1 MPSFSLLKSRLAAGL
16 SLAALLM
23 LFIPAF
29 AAAQSDDNASKL
41 DLAIGYAGLR
51 EDISPNLSA
60 INLDHVYANGWQAS
74 LDYNFRPS
82 IGIEAQL
89 NGFYKGLGIQTNLPI
104 IGNIGLGNLNF
115 YTATFGPQFKFSH
128 SRFQPYVHALVGF
141 AHGSVSAGGILNF
154 LPIPTSLSS
163 FNDFAF
169 AADLG
174 GGADFMVT
182 THVGLRGEL
191 AYVYTRFPF
200 SDISPTEDNSQNHL
214 KVMGGLAFH
223 F

>member
-1 MPSFSLLKSRLAAGL
+1 MPSFSLLKSRLWI
-16 SLAALLM
+16 SLAALLT
-23 LFIPAF
+23 LLIPAL
-29 AAAQSDDNASKL
+29 ASAQDNASKL

-51 EDISPNLSA
+51 EDISPNFSA

-82 IGIEAQL
+82 IGIEAQV
-89 NGFYKGLGIQTNLPI
+89 NGFYKGLGVQTNVPI
-104 IGNIGLGNLNF
+104 IGNIGLGNLNL
-115 YTATFGPQFKFSH
+115 YTVTFGPQFKWSH
-128 SRFQPYVHALVGF
+128 SRLQPYVHALVGL

-182 THVGLRGEL
+182 KHVGLRGEL

-200 SDISPTEDNSQNHL
+200 SDVSPTEDNSQNHL

>member
-1 MPSFSLLKSRLAAGL
+1 MSSFSTLRSRIATI
-16 SLAALLM
+16 SLATLLVLFVPAL
-23 LFIPAF
+23 
-29 AAAQSDDNASKL
+29 AAAQNSKL

-82 IGIEAQL
+82 IGIEAQV
-89 NGFYKGLGIQTNLPI
+89 NGFYKGLNIGSGIPI
-104 IGNIGLGNLNF
+104 ISNLGLGSLDL

-128 SRFQPYVHALVGF
+128 SRFQPYVHALVGL
-141 AHGSVSAGGILNF
+141 AHGSISAGGILSL

-163 FNDFAF
+163 FNNTAF

-174 GGADFMVT
+174 GGADFMVSK
-182 THVGLRGEL
+182 HVGLRGEV
-191 AYVYTRFPF
+191 AYVYTHFPF
-200 SDISPTEDNSQNHL
+200 SDVLPTENNSQNHL

>member
-1 MPSFSLLKSRLAAGL
+1 MPSFSLLKSRLCIAVVA
-16 SLAALLM
+16 SIAILL
-23 LFIPAF
+23 PSF
-29 AAAQSDDNASKL
+29 AVAQDNTSKL

-60 INLDHVYANGWQAS
+60 INLDHVWANGWQAS
-74 LDYNFRPS
+74 AAYNFRPS
-82 IGIEAQL
+82 IGIEAQV
-89 NGFYKGLGIQTNLPI
+89 NGFYKGLGVHTGLPL
-104 IGNIGLGNLNF
+104 IGNIGLGNLNL
-115 YTATFGPQFKFSH
+115 YTATFGPQFKWSH

-141 AHGSVSAGGILNF
+141 AHGSVSAGGILSF

-182 THVGLRGEL
+182 KHVGLRGEV